1 MLECDTNWCLQK
13 LCPISNRY
21 SAQKL
26 LPNNRQLTLR
36 TVFPILTRFRW
47 ELSGEL
53 LLLSGDRAIGEAR
66 IVHAKG
72 KSPVRMNVELHNDT
86 VINVAALLKEPVGSK
101 RNFSINLDRFSLDND
116 LVAREVEG
124 EMRLTSL
131 PSELLLSAKAT
142 AKVELECDRCLRL
155 YDEPVRVTFAAQY
168 EPTIDVRT
176 GHVVGEIGDGEERFP
191 ISDNHEVDVA
201 EPLRQELIVALPM
214 IARCGPDCPGPI
226 ITSTKSDDEI
236 DNRLVDLERL
246 LEQ

>member
-1 MLECDTNWCLQK
+1 LAN
-13 LCPISNRY
+13 S
-21 SAQKL
+21 
-26 LPNNRQLTLR
+26 
-36 TVFPILTRFRW
+36 V
-47 ELSGEL
+47 
-53 LLLSGDRAIGEAR
+53 LLSGDRAIGEAR

-72 KSPVRMNVELHNDT
+72 ETPVKMNVELHNDT
-86 VINVAALLKEPVGSK
+86 VINVAALLKEPVGST
-101 RNFSINLDRFSLDND
+101 RNFSINLDRFPLDND

-131 PSELLLSAKAT
+131 TSELLLNAKAT

-155 YDEPVRVTFAAQY
+155 YDEPVKVTFAAQY

-176 GHVVGEIGDGEERFP
+176 GHMVEEIGDGEERFA
-191 ISDNHEVDVA
+191 ITENHEVDVA

-236 DNRLVDLERL
+236 DDRLAELERL
-246 LEQ
+246 LDQH